1 MTHLIRV
8 ITDETT
14 VAELIECMGYRPRAD
29 WDAHRET
36 MIDSLWAEVVARRGC
51 G

>member
-1 MTHLIRV
+1 MAATIRV

-14 VAELIECMGYRPRAD
+14 DAELIECMGHRPRAE

-36 MIDSLWAEVVARRGC
+36 MIDTLWAEVLARRAG
-51 G
+51 